1 MADGDKIKQVFWNIA
16 ENAVRAMREGGVL
29 RVSIERMGDDWQ
41 VSFADTGTGMT
52 PQQTEK
58 IFEPFQSNFEGGTGL
73 GLAVVYQIVQAHEG
87 KVWAR
92 SKPGQGTT
100 FVLRLRRL
108 DAERSVAVGSS
119 RPWRRSKPSQSHSS
133 GDSLQRPPGQGGR
146 VANIL
151 VCDDERSI
159 CEMLDIA
166 LRREGHRVETV
177 NSGQAAKNKIDGN
190 LYDLII
196 TDIKMP
202 NIDGIEVLKHA
213 HRVSPDSPVI
223 LITAVD
229 DYEAAVEAVKAG
241 GASDYIRKS
250 PGLVDEIKLAINR
263 VLEKLSLSKQ
273 NFALRR
279 DNAAHNS
286 LDNIIGSSAAMEKLK
301 QTLRTVASTAST
313 VLIHGESG
321 TGKELVARAVH
332 ICSPRA
338 GEPFVSVNCGAFP
351 ETLLESELFGYLKG
365 AFTGANQNKRGLFEV
380 AGGGT
385 IFLDE
390 ISEMT
395 LAMQVKLL
403 RVLQERTVRPVGGTS
418 EIPID
423 VRVIAATNRDLD
435 KAVAENLFRED
446 LYYRLNVIPI
456 RVPNLRERRE
466 DIPLL
471 ANHFQKKYAAAAGRS
486 ILRVNKESLEALCG
500 YEWPGNVRQLENT
513 VERAVALET
522 TEELHVELPAERP
535 KARAAAAGVGISGN
549 MGEVAAGRGAAA
561 RGRHGNLRCRHRAHA
576 SADFA
581 GALKRRADEGR
592 RSAGN
597 FLPVVP
603 AFDEEVRAVA
613 ASSEPRVPS

>member
-1 MADGDKIKQVFWNIA
+1 MSAKLICRRPHPRNLQPLGQKGD
-16 ENAVRAMREGGVL
+16 
-29 RVSIERMGDDWQ
+29 
-41 VSFADTGTGMT
+41 
-52 PQQTEK
+52 
-58 IFEPFQSNFEGGTGL
+58 
-73 GLAVVYQIVQAHEG
+73 
-87 KVWAR
+87 
-92 SKPGQGTT
+92 
-100 FVLRLRRL
+100 
-108 DAERSVAVGSS
+108 
-119 RPWRRSKPSQSHSS
+119 
-133 GDSLQRPPGQGGR
+133 R

-166 LRREGHRVETV
+166 LRRDGHRVETV
-177 NSGQAAKNKIDGN
+177 QSGQAAKNKIDGA
-190 LYDLII
+190 LYDVIV

-202 NIDGIEVLKHA
+202 NINGIEVLRHA
-213 HRVSPDSPVI
+213 HKLLPESAVI

-241 GASDYIRKS
+241 GAADYIRKS

-263 VLEKLSLSKQ
+263 ALEKMTLSRQ
-273 NFALRR
+273 NFAFKR
-279 DNAAHNS
+279 DAATRNS
-286 LDNIIGSSAAMEKLK
+286 LGNIVGVSPAMEKLK
-301 QTLRTVASTAST
+301 QTIRTVASTQST
-313 VLIHGESG
+313 ILIYGESG

-332 ICSPRA
+332 VCSPRA
-338 GEPFVSVNCGAFP
+338 TDSFVSVNCGAFP

-380 AGGGT
+380 ADGGT

-471 ANHFQKKYAAAAGRS
+471 ANHFLKKYAAAANRS
-486 ILRVNKESLEALCG
+486 ILRLNQNSLDSLCD

-513 VERAVALET
+513 VERAVALEMT
-522 TEELHVELPAERP
+522 DELHVELPAERP
-535 KARAAAAGVGISGN
+535 KARAAAAGVGAADGLSDIAHGAVLPEGVG
-549 MGEVAAGRGAAA
+549 MEVY
-561 RGRHGNLRCRHRAHA
+561 
-576 SADFA
+576 
-581 GALKRRADEGR
+581 
-592 RSAGN
+592 
-597 FLPVVP
+597 
-603 AFDEEVRAVA
+603 
-613 ASSEPRVPS
+613 

>member
-1 MADGDKIKQVFWNIA
+1 
-16 ENAVRAMREGGVL
+16 
-29 RVSIERMGDDWQ
+29 
-41 VSFADTGTGMT
+41 
-52 PQQTEK
+52 
-58 IFEPFQSNFEGGTGL
+58 
-73 GLAVVYQIVQAHEG
+73 
-87 KVWAR
+87 
-92 SKPGQGTT
+92 
-100 FVLRLRRL
+100 
-108 DAERSVAVGSS
+108 
-119 RPWRRSKPSQSHSS
+119 
-133 GDSLQRPPGQGGR
+133 

-177 NSGQAAKNKIDGN
+177 QSGQAAKNKIDGN
-190 LYDLII
+190 LFDLII

-202 NIDGIEVLKHA
+202 NIDGIEVLRHA

-250 PGLVDEIKLAINR
+250 PGLVDEIKLTIGR

-279 DNAAHNS
+279 DAASHNS
-286 LDNIIGSSAAMEKLK
+286 LDNIIGSSPAMEKLK
-301 QTLRTVASTAST
+301 QTVRTVASTAST

-338 GEPFVSVNCGAFP
+338 AEPFVSVNCGAFP

-418 EIPID
+418 EISID

-435 KAVAENLFRED
+435 KSVAENLFRED

-466 DIPLL
+466 DIQLL
-471 ANHFQKKYAAAAGRS
+471 ANHFLKKYAAAANRS
-486 ILRVNKESLEALCG
+486 ILRVNKDSLDTLCD

-522 TEELHVELPAERP
+522 TDELHVELPAERP
-535 KARAAAAGVGISGN
+535 KTRAAAAGAVASGGMSEIAPGSVLPEGVGMEVYVANIERSLLQNALDHSNGVQTKAADLLGISY
-549 MGEVAAGRGAAA
+549 RSF
-561 RGRHGNLRCRHRAHA
+561 RHLMKKYE
-576 SADFA
+576 
-581 GALKRRADEGR
+581 L
-592 RSAGN
+592 
-597 FLPVVP
+597 
-603 AFDEEVRAVA
+603 
-613 ASSEPRVPS
+613 

>member
-1 MADGDKIKQVFWNIA
+1 MQRAIR
-16 ENAVRAMREGGVL
+16 AV
-29 RVSIERMGDDWQ
+29 
-41 VSFADTGTGMT
+41 
-52 PQQTEK
+52 
-58 IFEPFQSNFEGGTGL
+58 
-73 GLAVVYQIVQAHEG
+73 
-87 KVWAR
+87 
-92 SKPGQGTT
+92 
-100 FVLRLRRL
+100 LRRL
-108 DAERSVAVGSS
+108 NPSPYLRRNTLRPRSL
-119 RPWRRSKPSQSHSS
+119 PLLW
-133 GDSLQRPPGQGGR
+133 QRGGC

-166 LRREGHRVETV
+166 LRRDGHRVETV
-177 NSGQAAKNKIDGN
+177 QSGQAAKNKIDGN

-202 NIDGIEVLKHA
+202 NIDGIEVLRHA

-223 LITAVD
+223 LITAVE

-250 PGLVDEIKLAINR
+250 PGLVDEIKLTIDR

-279 DNAAHNS
+279 DAASHNS

-301 QTLRTVASTAST
+301 HTVRTVASTAST

-338 GEPFVSVNCGAFP
+338 AEPFVSVNCGAFP

-365 AFTGANQNKRGLFEV
+365 AFTGATQNKRGLFEV

-471 ANHFQKKYAAAAGRS
+471 ANHFLKKYAAAANRS
-486 ILRVNKESLEALCG
+486 ILRVTQKSLDALCG

-513 VERAVALET
+513 VERAVALEMT
-522 TEELHVELPAERP
+522 DELHVELPSERP
-535 KARAAAAGVGISGN
+535 KARAAAAGASGAAS
-549 MGEVAAGRGAAA
+549 EVAAGAVLPEGVGMEGYVASVERTLLQNALDRSNGVQTKAADLLGISY
-561 RGRHGNLRCRHRAHA
+561 RSFRHLMKKYE
-576 SADFA
+576 
-581 GALKRRADEGR
+581 L
-592 RSAGN
+592 
-597 FLPVVP
+597 
-603 AFDEEVRAVA
+603 
-613 ASSEPRVPS
+613 